1 MFHTG
6 RRRILTVRQQ
16 PERGGLEG
24 AKAEFGAVNH
34 QGRAFLLDF
43 FLHGNFLFRLMGM
56 KKAASFN

>member
-1 MFHTG
+1 MSFSFCAIYCT
-6 RRRILTVRQQ
+6 LS
-16 PERGGLEG
+16 
-24 AKAEFGAVNH
+24 VNH